1 MLDKKMGIRQ
11 VGTDQCFVI
20 VEKDREPY
28 KWEDDKK
35 PYFLFSPL
43 FLVRLNKKC
52 FIFIL

>member
-35 PYFLFSPL
+35 PYF
-43 FLVRLNKKC
+43 
-52 FIFIL
+52 FIFPFIFSEIK